1 MKNLFFMDVR
11 LQNYWQIMLLKEKE
25 IVISLN
31 IRPIKQAID
40 RFFAAYCLYITYSM
54 KISQIDFE
62 PAVLLWI
69 ILKIDDN

>member
-1 MKNLFFMDVR
+1 
-11 LQNYWQIMLLKEKE
+11 MLLKEKE

-62 PAVLLWI
+62 PAVLL
-69 ILKIDDN
+69 